1 MEATYPV
8 AWSFLSFD
16 VMHGESVPQHPN
28 GFDYGVYV
36 IKFIDT
42 SGIIT
47 NESYVVRFFNLFM
60 WYTSLLLLMLLD
72 H

>member
-1 MEATYPV
+1 MEVTYPV

-16 VMHGESVPQHPN
+16 VMHGERVSQYPN
-28 GFDYGVYV
+28 GFDYRVYV

-47 NESYVVRFFNLFM
+47 NKLYAVRFFILFM